1 MSAALAQ
8 SLVAEGFDVAVEARD
23 RLAVIIP
30 SAAGAAVRLTTADR
44 ERIVGLARSHGFSH
58 VAIEIP
64 GDAELHRSQS

>member
-8 SLVAEGFDVAVEARD
+8 SLVSAGFDVVVEARD

-30 SAAGAAVRLTTADR
+30 SGMGTSVRLTTADR

-64 GDAELHRSQS
+64 EDAELHRGKP